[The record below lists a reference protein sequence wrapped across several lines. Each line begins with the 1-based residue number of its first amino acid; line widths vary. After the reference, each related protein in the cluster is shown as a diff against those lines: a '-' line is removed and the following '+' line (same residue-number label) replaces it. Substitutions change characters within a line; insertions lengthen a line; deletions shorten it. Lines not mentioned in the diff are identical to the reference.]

1 MPRTDRSG
9 PSPRGG
15 TGTCFRRRRRSS
27 LGGRPSTTSTSMRR
41 PPSAPPPSTAVIV
54 GPVSRSEART
64 FPTRIRCRAGALKRA
79 ASGAGICI
87 RSGGDDADDPV
98 SAVSLNMRRHG
109 APTPRGDNRAVP
121 SRPCITCGV
130 FTATGS
136 IAGVIGR
143 SGPEARQRM
152 AGIPVPHRHA
162 REDRRPCAVPG
173 CRTWITGV
181 QAHHLR
187 ALRHD
192 DDGGVPLRFAHHRA
206 PPRRF

>member
-41 PPSAPPPSTAVIV
+41 PPSAPPSSTAVIV
-54 GPVSRSEART
+54 GPVSRSEAPT

-87 RSGGDDADDPV
+87 RSGGDDADGPV

-109 APTPRGDNRAVP
+109 AQPRGATIEPCPQGPASRAAC
-121 SRPCITCGV
+121 SRRRVLLPASLAGLDPKRGSGWQASRFRTDTLAKIVGRAPCR
-130 FTATGS
+130 A
-136 IAGVIGR
+136 
-143 SGPEARQRM
+143 
-152 AGIPVPHRHA
+152 
-162 REDRRPCAVPG
+162 AVPG
-173 CRTWITGV
+173 SPGCRRTTSG
-181 QAHHLR
+181 R
-187 ALRHD
+187 
-192 DDGGVPLRFAHHRA
+192 
-206 PPRRF
+206 